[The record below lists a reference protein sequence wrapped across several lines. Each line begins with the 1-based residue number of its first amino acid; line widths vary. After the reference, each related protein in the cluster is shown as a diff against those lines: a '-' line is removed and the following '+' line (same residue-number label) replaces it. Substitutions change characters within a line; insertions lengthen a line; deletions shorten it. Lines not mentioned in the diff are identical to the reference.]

1 MRKNI
6 LFGLIIFTGIFL
18 TTYNPAKSQVLQV
31 SSDITP
37 EEMVEMLIGSGLDY
51 DNVVYTGNDISRGSF
66 WGGPGNIGLSNG
78 IILTSGNV
86 AIAPGP
92 NDASGAGAN
101 ANQEGDPDLTAIA
114 GVSTFDACVLEFD
127 FVPYYN
133 YVWFRFVFCSEEY
146 HEYVNQFNDAFG
158 FFMSGPGISGPY
170 SNNSANIALIP
181 MTGIPV
187 SINNVNCG
195 NPYNCAT
202 SCMNCQYFQNNTQ
215 QFSQYD
221 AFTTVLVAQSGVE
234 AMKTYHIKL
243 AIGDGLDHAYD
254 SGVLLEASS
263 FCSGPQT
270 SIGKIDKPKEEN
282 YQVYPN
288 PAGDVLNIVSRDGQ
302 AFEIKLTGQDGRTYL
317 SACGKSQIRLDISSV
332 PSGIYFLSIMN
343 NDGVLTR
350 KIFKN

>member
-1 MRKNI
+1 MRRKI
-6 LFGLIIFTGIFL
+6 LSGIIFFTGIFL
-18 TTYNPAKSQVLQV
+18 IPMNPAKSQVLEV
-31 SSDITP
+31 SSFISP
-37 EEMVEMLIGSGLDY
+37 EDMVEMLIGSGLDY
-51 DNVVYTGNDISRGSF
+51 DNVVYTGNAISRGSF

-92 NDASGAGAN
+92 NDASGAGAD
-101 ANQEGDPDLTAIA
+101 AGQEGDPDLNEIA

-133 YVWFRFVFCSEEY
+133 YVWFQFVFCSEEY
-146 HEYVNQFNDAFG
+146 HEYVGQFNDAFG

-170 SNNSANIALIP
+170 SNNSDNIALLP
-181 MTGIPV
+181 LTSIPV

-195 NPYNCAT
+195 NPYNCAE
-202 SCMNCQYFQNNTQ
+202 SCMNCLYFQNNTE

-243 AIGDGLDHAYD
+243 AIGDGIDHAYD
-254 SGVLLEASS
+254 SGVLLQASS

-282 YQVYPN
+282 YRVYPN
-288 PAGDVLNIVSRDGQ
+288 PAGDVINIVSQDGQ
-302 AFEIKLTGQDGRTYL
+302 AFEIKLTGQDGRTYK
-317 SACGKSQIRLDISSV
+317 SASGDSQLTLDISSL
-332 PSGIYFLSIMN
+332 PSGIYFLSIIN
-343 NDGVLTR
+343 NDGVTAR